1 MFRCSCTPSIRWPF
15 DIFELRKAWDFIISI
30 TPLDESLMS
39 FLTGLI
45 YSFIWVRPLDVLL
58 AGAVLWAELDLVVD
72 PIRAVPT
79 HFSVQ
84 WWRGA
89 SSKLTSATPRRQR
102 PTWPLV
108 NLQRCQSVCQ
118 LHQGTRQP
126 RNPPLLSSFGMSG
139 EATVRRQL
147 WVKRCEDGVF
157 SFRRALSLA
166 TTGKADKCDRCDLVL
181 DQGVNWSGAQDGPS
195 CCSRLLQHRAR
206 PGPRAAL
213 PYILPLP

>member
-1 MFRCSCTPSIRWPF
+1 MFRWSCTPSIRWPF

-126 RNPPLLSSFGMSG
+126 RNPPSSQVLGCL
-139 EATVRRQL
+139 ARRQ
-147 WVKRCEDGVF
+147 WGVSCEW
-157 SFRRALSLA
+157 
-166 TTGKADKCDRCDLVL
+166 
-181 DQGVNWSGAQDGPS
+181 NGAKMG
-195 CCSRLLQHRAR
+195 CSRSAEPSH
-206 PGPRAAL
+206 
-213 PYILPLP
+213 